1 MFAFAVKRILQAIL
15 VMLIISFIGFAIK
28 HNFGDPVRELVG
40 ERVTP
45 AERAEIREKLGLND
59 PFVTQYVRFLGQA
72 MQGNLGQSYFFKKP
86 ATEVILKKAPA
97 TLELVF

>member
-1 MFAFAVKRILQAIL
+1 MLAFTVRRILQAIM

-45 AERAEIREKLGLND
+45 EERA
-59 PFVTQYVRFLGQA
+59 
-72 MQGNLGQSYFFKKP
+72 
-86 ATEVILKKAPA
+86 
-97 TLELVF
+97 